1 MRALLGL
8 LLAAALA
15 APACGNGEGEEV
27 LVFVAASLTDAME
40 RLERGFTEAE
50 GVRVKRNVGGS
61 GALARQIVR
70 GAPADVFISAGDQ
83 PMDLLEDRGLLAP
96 GTRRALLSNRL
107 VLVTARGDT
116 RLASVEDL
124 ASADVRVAM
133 ADPDLAPAGAYARE
147 ALRSLGLWEALSPRT
162 ILGRDVRAALGYVKT
177 GNVDAAIVYRTDVVE
192 GQGFRVVAPFPAGSH
207 APISYPGA
215 VLSRSSRQDAA
226 LAFLTYLSGEVGR
239 QVLRDLGFVP
249 PE

>member
-8 LLAAALA
+8 FLAAALA
-15 APACGNGEGEEV
+15 APACGHGEGEEV

-50 GVRVKRNVGGS
+50 GVRVKLNVGGS

-83 PMDLLEDRGLLAP
+83 PMDLLQDRGLLAP

-133 ADPDLAPAGAYARE
+133 ADPDLAPAGDYARE
-147 ALRSLGLWEALSPRT
+147 ALRSMGIWEALSPRT

-177 GNVDAAIVYRTDVVE
+177 GNVDAAIVYRTDVGE
-192 GQGFRVVAPFPAGSH
+192 GQGFRVVAPFPADAH

-226 LAFLTYLSGEVGR
+226 LAFLTYLSGQTGR

-249 PE
+249 LE

>member
-1 MRALLGL
+1 VRALLGL
-8 LLAAALA
+8 ALAAALTA
-15 APACGNGEGEEV
+15 AACGNGEREEV

-40 RLERGFTEAE
+40 RLEREFAE
-50 GVRVKRNVGGS
+50 VEGIRVKRNVGGS
-61 GALARQIVR
+61 GSLARQIVR

-83 PMDLLEDRGLLAP
+83 PMDLLQDRDMLAP

-107 VLVTARGDT
+107 VLVAARGDT

-124 ASADVRVAM
+124 AAANVRVAM

-147 ALRSLGLWEALSPRT
+147 ALQSMGLWDALAPRT

-192 GQGFRVVAPFPAGSH
+192 GQGFDVVAAFPAGSH

-226 LAFLTYLSGEVGR
+226 LAFLTYLSEETGR
-239 QVLRDLGFVP
+239 QALRGLGFVP
-249 PE
+249 LE

>member
-83 PMDLLEDRGLLAP
+83 PMDLLQDRGLLAP
-96 GTRRALLSNRL
+96 GTRRALLSNQL
-107 VLVTARGDT
+107 VLVTAPGDT

-147 ALRSLGLWEALSPRT
+147 ALRSMGIWEALSSRA

-177 GNVDAAIVYRTDVVE
+177 GNVDAAIVYRTDVGE

-215 VLSRSSRQDAA
+215 VLSCSSRQDAA
-226 LAFLTYLSGEVGR
+226 LAFLTYLSGETGR
-239 QVLRDLGFVP
+239 EVLRDLGFVP
-249 PE
+249 LE

>member
-8 LLAAALA
+8 LLAVAMA
-15 APACGNGEGEEV
+15 APACGNGEEEV

-124 ASADVRVAM
+124 ASGNVRVAM

-177 GNVDAAIVYRTDVVE
+177 GNVDAAIVYRTDVGG

-226 LAFLTYLSGEVGR
+226 LAFLTYLSGETGR

-249 PE
+249 LE